1 MASKPILGYW
11 DIRGLGHPIRMLL
24 TYVGVDFVDKRY
36 QIGPG
41 PEFDRSDWLNEKFN
55 LGLDFPNLPYYI
67 EGDIKLTQSIAI
79 LRYLG
84 RKYNLDGQNEQEW
97 RRIAL
102 CEQQIVDLFWAMARI
117 FYDPNFEKLKLDLF
131 AKLPD
136 DLKFLTEFLGDHP
149 FVAGTNLSYIDFLV
163 YEYFVR
169 VKLFAPEIF
178 AKFPS
183 MNSFINRFESIPKI
197 SAFIKQ
203 QEPQFLNAR
212 LAQWNVKY

>member
-41 PEFDRSDWLNEKFN
+41 PEFDR
-55 LGLDFPNLPYYI
+55 
-67 EGDIKLTQSIAI
+67 TI

-102 CEQQIVDLFWAMARI
+102 CEQQIVDLFWAIARI